1 MGDMRKPNKKDK
13 LAIKSY
19 LKRNHRTSTSTRD
32 DVRIKYITND
42 LKYQK
47 QFAGIYT
54 VHLQEFAADF
64 IVRGDM

>member
-1 MGDMRKPNKKDK
+1 MKDMRKPNKKDT
-13 LAIKSY
+13 AEITRY
-19 LKRNHRTSTSTRD
+19 LKRNHMTSTSTRD

-47 QFAGIYT
+47 QFAGIHT